1 MIRKNKGITQRE
13 LADSMGVSFQYISQ
27 LEKEDKELTGLS
39 INTLQKCATALGCTP
54 HDLTADTQSESKT
67 DLMKKA
73 FFNLVTELHAAGI
86 DIKKVTI
93 DGVTIENE
101 KMYNLRK
108 GISV

>member
-1 MIRKNKGITQRE
+1 MNNIKMIRKNKGITQRE

-54 HDLTADTQSESKT
+54 HDLTADTQSENKM

-73 FFNLVTELHAAGI
+73 FFNLVTELHTAGI

-93 DGVTIENE
+93 DGVTIETE
-101 KMYNLRK
+101 RQR
-108 GISV
+108 

>member
-1 MIRKNKGITQRE
+1 MNNIKMIRKRKGITQRE

-73 FFNLVTELHAAGI
+73 FFFFFSELHREGI
-86 DIKKVTI
+86 EMRKVTM
-93 DGVTIENE
+93 DGVTIETE
-101 KMYNLRK
+101 RQR
-108 GISV
+108 